1 MRPKR
6 LQIAKFGKCFSTAPW
21 PHLGRFSGCWLGV
34 KIRISQNRLQTR
46 LGGPQGGSPAEW
58 HPWAGRD
65 AQMARASM
73 PQPFWWSLPPLRRAT
88 RRAPIFSK

>member
-21 PHLGRFSGCWLGV
+21 PHLGPFSGCWLGV

-46 LGGPQGGSPAEW
+46 LGGTQEGPPAEW
-58 HPWAGRD
+58 
-65 AQMARASM
+65 
-73 PQPFWWSLPPLRRAT
+73 QP
-88 RRAPIFSK
+88 